1 MKKVNN
7 KRFLFL
13 VSASF
18 LTLLSFANSSFAAR
32 QYFSDYEHGGMD
44 TYPTDDKCLPAIN
57 KCLATVCKEND
68 MSRAQLNGL
77 YSRCDRYQPSDI
89 YGKIDSCLSGASV
102 QDRIKYVPYCSKF
115 IVAKTQEFLTNKNK
129 INDSASENSYAC
141 QQAKIQEMASA
152 TCFNFIYTQTAPFAG
167 SVLSRLQ
174 SFCGNGVAGGS
185 NNMAQEYFL
194 AGNYSAVE
202 AFERGLPANSKR
214 DNWKDAAR
222 AVATSYET
230 KKINACSSSKTEY
243 DMPKVLGSYQN

>member
-1 MKKVNN
+1 MRKVNN

-18 LTLLSFANSSFAAR
+18 LMLLSFASSSFAAR
-32 QYFSDYEHGGMD
+32 SYFSDSVHGGMD
-44 TYPTDDKCLPAIN
+44 TYPDDEQCLPAIS
-57 KCLATVCKEND
+57 KCLANVCRETDISKAE
-68 MSRAQLNGL
+68 LNGL

-89 YGKIDSCLSGASV
+89 QNKVESCMSSMSY
-102 QDRIKYVPYCSKF
+102 QDGVKYVPYCSKF

-129 INDSASENSYAC
+129 INDSVAENSYPC
-141 QQAKIQEMASA
+141 QQAKLQEMASA
-152 TCFNFIYTQTAPFAG
+152 TCFNFVYTQDEPFSG
-167 SVLSRLQ
+167 SVLSRLE
-174 SFCGNGVAGGS
+174 SFCGSGVNGGS
-185 NNMAQEYFL
+185 NRMAQEYFL
-194 AGNYSAVE
+194 AGNYSAIE
-202 AFERGLPANSKR
+202 AFGKGLPANSKK